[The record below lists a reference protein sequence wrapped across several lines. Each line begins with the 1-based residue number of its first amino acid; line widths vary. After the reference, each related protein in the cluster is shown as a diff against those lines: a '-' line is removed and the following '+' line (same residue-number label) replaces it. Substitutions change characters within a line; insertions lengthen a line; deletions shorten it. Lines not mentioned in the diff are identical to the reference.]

1 MPYILGVFMLSL
13 FIMPTSLTES
23 PATAAIV
30 GRINTLHEQSA
41 RQWGS
46 MSIEQMLVHCA
57 DQIRIC
63 IEEKPARS
71 FGNGFTQWLSKLL
84 FLKLGMKFPKNARTL
99 PELDPNRKYMTA
111 VNSFEKDRQDLLA
124 LIHRFN
130 QLPEAGRFT
139 HPLLGKATK
148 DEIGKIIYLHLD
160 HHLQQFGV

>member
-1 MPYILGVFMLSL
+1 
-13 FIMPTSLTES
+13 MPTSIAEPTATE
-23 PATAAIV
+23 AIIN
-30 GRINTLHEQSA
+30 RINALQPNAT

-71 FGNGFTQWLSKLL
+71 FGNGFTRWLSRLL
-84 FLKLGMKFPKNARTL
+84 FVKIGMKFPKNSRTL
-99 PELDPNRKYMTA
+99 PELDPNKKMTR
-111 VNSFEKDRQDLLA
+111 VESFEQDRDQLLR
-124 LIHRFN
+124 LIRQFG
-130 QLPEAGRFT
+130 QLPTERSFS
-139 HPLLGKATK
+139 HPLLGKANK